1 MIVLEP
7 ILILA
12 VTILQVAGG
21 HYAALEILRYL
32 WLPLGELE
40 QLLILVSHEK
50 HLWRIR
56 SCRLAAQIA
65 RGVSLIA
72 GANSF
77 LLNDRV
83 VGDLHARHDWLAWR
97 WHKDGC
103 RFP

>member
-12 VTILQVAGG
+12 VTILQVTGG

-32 WLPLGELE
+32 WLPLCELE
-40 QLLILVSHEK
+40 QVLILVCHEK

-65 RGVSLIA
+65 RGVCLIA

-83 VGDLHARHDWLAWR
+83 VGDLHARNDWLAWR
-97 WHKDGC
+97 WHKNGC

>member
-12 VTILQVAGG
+12 VTILQVTGG

-32 WLPLGELE
+32 WLPLCELE
-40 QLLILVSHEK
+40 QVLILVCHKK

-65 RGVSLIA
+65 RGVCLIA

-83 VGDLHARHDWLAWR
+83 VGDLHARNDWLAWR
-97 WHKDGC
+97 WHKNGC

>member
-21 HYAALEILRYL
+21 HYAALEIFRYL
-32 WLPLGELE
+32 WLPLCELE
-40 QLLILVSHEK
+40 QVLILVCHEK

-65 RGVSLIA
+65 RGVCLIA

-83 VGDLHARHDWLAWR
+83 VGDLHARNDWLAWR
-97 WHKDGC
+97 WHKNGC

>member
-12 VTILQVAGG
+12 VTILQVAGS

-40 QLLILVSHEK
+40 QLLILVSHQK
-50 HLWRIR
+50 HLWPV
-56 SCRLAAQIA
+56 CRRHLAAHIA
-65 RGVSLIA
+65 RGVSLVA

-77 LLNDRV
+77 LLNERV
-83 VGDLHARHDWLAWR
+83 VGDLHARHYWLPR
-97 WHKDGC
+97 RGHKDGC
-103 RFP
+103 CFP